1 MLAVPALRDVP
12 DPLARPLSGRI
23 IAATVPWS
31 LPVTVIPTSSI
42 RRRAALLASAA
53 AVAATIL
60 SFGAA
65 AAAAAPSVP
74 AREREALF
82 RAIDAEAPQAV
93 ALLEEIVNINS
104 GTFNVAGVRQVGD
117 RLQREFDALG
127 FTTRWIPMDAVGRAP
142 HLVAERQGRR
152 GARLL
157 LIGHMDTV
165 FEPFSPF
172 RTFVRRGDSATGP
185 GAHDM
190 KGGLVVMLSALK
202 ALHASRALD
211 DRTIT
216 VFITA
221 DEEMPGE
228 PATASRG
235 EFVAAGKR
243 ADATLCFE
251 SGVRIGG
258 RDYVS
263 TARRGATDWLLAAEG
278 QAAHSSGVFREDVGD
293 GALYEMSR
301 ILWRFHQEL
310 REPNLTYNVGLAAG
324 GGSAKVDFN
333 GTASAGGKVNIVA
346 ADARALGDI
355 RALSPEQLERTKQ
368 KMQAIVAANLPR
380 TKATIEFRDLMPPM
394 APTPRNEALL
404 GQYTA
409 LSEAAGLGPVLALD
423 PMQRGAGDSAWVSP
437 YVATITGLGPAG
449 TASHTVN
456 ETIDLT
462 TLPLAAKRAALMIR
476 ALTR

>member
-1 MLAVPALRDVP
+1 LQRSDARRPVSPLRSLVLFAAVLA
-12 DPLARPLSGRI
+12 
-23 IAATVPWS
+23 T
-31 LPVTVIPTSSI
+31 
-42 RRRAALLASAA
+42 AA
-53 AVAATIL
+53 A
-60 SFGAA
+60 GAA
-65 AAAAAPSVP
+65 PAPSVP

-82 RAIDAEAPQAV
+82 RAIDADAPQAV
-93 ALLEEIVNINS
+93 ALLEELVNVNS
-104 GTFNVAGVRQVGD
+104 GTFNVEGVKQVGL
-117 RLQREFDALG
+117 RLERELQALG
-127 FTTRWIPMDAVGRAP
+127 FETRWVSLESVKRAP

-152 GARLL
+152 GQRVL

-172 RTFVRRGDSATGP
+172 RTFVRNGDAATGP
-185 GAHDM
+185 GVHDM

-202 ALHASRALD
+202 ALHAAKALD

-216 VFITA
+216 VFVTA

-228 PATASRG
+228 PASISRG
-235 EFVAAGKR
+235 EFVEAGKR

-251 SGVRIGG
+251 SGVRIDG

-263 TARRGATDWLLAAEG
+263 TARRGATDWRLNVTG
-278 QAAHSSGVFREDVGD
+278 KAAHSSGVFRADVGD
-293 GALYEMSR
+293 GAIYEMAR
-301 ILWRFHQEL
+301 ILNRFHGEL

-333 GTASAGGKVNIVA
+333 GTATAAGKVNIVA

-355 RALSPEQLERTKQ
+355 RALTPEQLERTKQ
-368 KMQAIVAANLPR
+368 KMRAILRDNLPQ
-380 TKATIEFRDLMPPM
+380 TSAEIQFNDLMPPM
-394 APTPRNEALL
+394 APTPRNAALHAKFS
-404 GQYTA
+404 A

-437 YVATITGLGPAG
+437 YVATITGLGAAG
-449 TASHTVN
+449 SGSHTVN
-456 ETIDLT
+456 ESIDLS
-462 TLPLAAKRAALMIR
+462 TLPLATKRAALMIR